1 MVSSNPSELFYQ
13 YSKIVCGETDLSVKL
28 SQTYFDIFN
37 NEANMG
43 AALQKLLDWFD
54 ATLKSGLKSGLESD
68 RNPHLESQL
77 VSLEESISKQL
88 QKDESDRSMTLL
100 IIKLWY
106 LGVIAPISDPVKPL
120 TKNGYYF
127 HHEALIWKVASAHP
141 AGLSGGYFGYWA
153 YKPEN

>member
-1 MVSSNPSELFYQ
+1 MLSSHPSELFYQ
-13 YSKIVCGETDLSVKL
+13 YSKIVCGEADLSVKL

-37 NEANMG
+37 NEINMG
-43 AALQKLLDWFD
+43 AALQKLLDWFGNMMELPPV
-54 ATLKSGLKSGLESD
+54 AI
-68 RNPHLESQL
+68 
-77 VSLEESISKQL
+77 EEAISAQL
-88 QKDESDRSMTLL
+88 QKDESDRNMTLL